1 MNLVQVIHT
10 IFFVPLSIGNI
21 HRVTGMFKY
30 INLIKCLE
38 VLPEI
43 ELLATSVSVKER
55 KTF

>member
-10 IFFVPLSIGNI
+10 IFFVSLSIGNI

-43 ELLATSVSVKER
+43 ELLAISVSVKEW